1 MQDFLSCF
9 LSTLHENLYDT
20 FITYPG
26 LRRRG
31 IEHKEAAAWSMAY
44 TVTTVRNS
52 KISIK
57 DVLLTIADMWSI
69 ISSLTVGEDKKLGN
83 R

>member
-1 MQDFLSCF
+1 
-9 LSTLHENLYDT
+9 
-20 FITYPG
+20 
-26 LRRRG
+26 
-31 IEHKEAAAWSMAY
+31 MAY

-69 ISSLTVGEDKKLGN
+69 II
-83 R
+83 